1 MVFIASRPR
10 ESGGEGKSQ
19 QLIFGR
25 KMFRKCF
32 KTQLALAALVTL
44 TASAGYGETFSFAI
58 IADPH
63 IDGNVDNKA
72 KFISAVDWIISNKD
86 KKDIELVFVVGD
98 IAWGGY
104 RSDRNL
110 RTARAILDRLNQ
122 AGVPYVPVI
131 GDNEIQRRCEKEF
144 EDTFNKQYQYLR
156 GVLGH
161 WRKAPTPVDGMYL
174 QNFSF
179 DYKGCHFVS
188 CDFNSRKRGD
198 EGGELHDFAGGSWP
212 WFRNDIK
219 TCLKVKKESIV
230 IITHI
235 GMFRTGFASAD
246 KYLFS
251 QGEMKRIKS
260 FLYDYR
266 EYVDSNYAGHIHQN
280 WHSAIWTGLFTTL
293 YHVRT
298 TDETWHSRQWP
309 EANDKGVTIRL
320 VQVNSDGNKVS
331 YSQHLENAEE
341 PDSNKSPQQ

>member
-1 MVFIASRPR
+1 MLNRM
-10 ESGGEGKSQ
+10 KSLFSTWFVLTLSAVVI
-19 QLIFGR
+19 LI
-25 KMFRKCF
+25 
-32 KTQLALAALVTL
+32 T
-44 TASAGYGETFSFAI
+44 SAGYGETFSFAI

-72 KFISAVDWIISNKD
+72 KFINAVDWIISNKD
-86 KKDIELVFVVGD
+86 KKDIKLVFVVGD

-104 RSDRNL
+104 RSERNL
-110 RTARAILDRLNQ
+110 RIARAILDRLNH
-122 AGVPYVPVI
+122 AGVPYIPII

-144 EDTFNKQYQYLR
+144 ADTFNKQYQYLR

-161 WRKAPTPVDGMYL
+161 WRKAPTPVDGKYL

-188 CDFNSRKRGD
+188 CDFNSRKSGD

-212 WFRNDIK
+212 WFRNDIE
-219 TCLKVKKESIV
+219 TCSKAKKESIV
-230 IITHI
+230 MITHI

-246 KYLFS
+246 EFLFS
-251 QGEMKRIKS
+251 QDEMNKIKS

-266 EYVDSNYAGHIHQN
+266 EYIDSNYAGHIHQN

-298 TDETWHSRQWP
+298 TDETWHCQQWP
-309 EANDKGVTIRL
+309 EANDKGVTVRL

-331 YSQHLENAEE
+331 YRQIIENAEE
-341 PDSNKSPQQ
+341 IDLNDGTHQ